1 MPYLFSQSG
10 GMTERGTMPFH
21 KNEYGFVIGKA
32 SCNNYKSWIVMCINV
47 FVSLQIQKQTTREV
61 LIFVSRSLQRVV
73 GMKWFVPVMA
83 LQNKNL

>member
-1 MPYLFSQSG
+1 MFSQSG

-32 SCNNYKSWIVMCINV
+32 SCNNYKSQIVMCINV
-47 FVSLQIQKQTTREV
+47 FVSLQLQTQTARKV
-61 LIFVSRSLQRVV
+61 LFFVSRSLQRVV

-83 LQNKNL
+83 LQNKIL